1 MREKRNYDKERMSDD
16 RQLRYTNLKEVLVAI
31 LIGACVSFLTTLFDG
46 LADFLRTHSEQII
59 AGMSSFAYYVAKQYR
74 V

>member
-1 MREKRNYDKERMSDD
+1 MAGIKGTKKETEQDHE
-16 RQLRYTNLKEVLVAI
+16 YGKYKNFKEVLVAI

-46 LADFLRTHSEQII
+46 LADFLRAHSENII
-59 AGMSSFAYYVAKQYR
+59 GGLIYVAYHVAKNVR

>member
-1 MREKRNYDKERMSDD
+1 MKRQTHKNI
-16 RQLRYTNLKEVLVAI
+16 KEVLVAI

-46 LADFLRTHSEQII
+46 LADILRAHAPQIT
-59 AGMSSFAYYVAKQYR
+59 AGMTYVAYHVAKYVR